1 MVSSEWRVGVDT
13 GGTFTDFVAWIG
25 QQLYLLKVPSTPA
38 APEQAVLQ
46 GLDSLTPCTPSP
58 SGGGGWGV
66 RVFIFHGT
74 TVGTNA
80 ILERKGARTAFLTTQ
95 GFRDLLH
102 LARQT
107 RRELYSL
114 CPQPTPC
121 LAERALCAEV
131 PERIAYDGMVLQPL
145 DTSGL
150 PRLIRRWKREGV
162 EAVAVCL
169 LFAYAN
175 PTHERRLGELLAPHF
190 AVSLSSEVAPEFR
203 EYERASTTFLNA
215 YLMPILTRYLNAL
228 QVRLGDPDLA
238 KSLFAEQ
245 EIQAT
250 LLLSHSNGGLMGVA
264 QACRLPISTVL
275 SGPAAGVMGAWA
287 VGRQSGHPRLLT
299 LDMGGTST
307 DVALIDK
314 EPTRVGLSEVAGM
327 PIRLPQLEIHTIG
340 AGGGSIASLDPAGS
354 LRVGPQSAG
363 ADPGPAAY
371 GKGDLPTVTD
381 AHLVLGHLLPETF
394 GFGRITLQPERAWR
408 ALEPLARALG
418 LSVPETAEAILEQ
431 ARARMAKALRAV
443 SAARGYDPADFTLL
457 AFGGAGPLHVC
468 ALARLIG
475 AKRWLLPRYP
485 GVLSA
490 YGLLWMDGVHEAV
503 RTVLGWRNSE
513 VAKWRSG
520 EIEGGAFSELNSVI
534 AELHEECAQA
544 IRELGVAPDEA
555 HYHLY
560 ADLRYHGQSY
570 EITVPFDSAQPH
582 RTAEMFHHLHTRH
595 YGFAMPECP
604 LELVNLRMRAVALHP
619 KPTSCEWRVVGSEWA
634 SHTPPH
640 HLATSQLR
648 HFTYLSGEWVEV
660 PVLWREELQPRQRI
674 PAPALIVQPD
684 TTLLI
689 EPGWQVEVD
698 AQGNLVGRAT

>member
-1 MVSSEWRVGVDT
+1 MNFEWRVGVDT
-13 GGTFTDFVAWIG
+13 GGTFTDFVAWTG
-25 QQLYLLKVPSTPA
+25 QQLRLLKVPSTPV

-46 GLDSLTPCTPSP
+46 GLERIANVEQRAAN
-58 SGGGGWGV
+58 GGLP
-66 RVFIFHGT
+66 RIILLHGT

-95 GFRDLLH
+95 GFRDLLF

-131 PERIAYDGMVLQPL
+131 PERVAFDGLVLQPL
-145 DTSGL
+145 DVSSL
-150 PRLIRRWKREGV
+150 PRLIRRWRREGV

-169 LFAYAN
+169 LFSYAN
-175 PTHERRLGELLAPHF
+175 PAHERLLGELLAPHF
-190 AVSLSSEVAPEFR
+190 AVSLSCETASEFR

-215 YLMPILTRYLNAL
+215 YLMPILTRYLNTL
-228 QVRLGDPDLA
+228 QNELGRMA
-238 KSLFAEQ
+238 NGNGRTA
-245 EIQAT
+245 
-250 LLLSHSNGGLMGVA
+250 LLLSHSNGGLMGVVR
-264 QACRLPISTVL
+264 ACKLPISTVL

-299 LDMGGTST
+299 FDMGGTST

-340 AGGGSIASLDPAGS
+340 AGGGSIAYLDAAGS

-371 GKGDLPTVTD
+371 GKGDQPTVTD
-381 AHLVLGHLLPETF
+381 AHVVLGHLLPETF
-394 GFGRITLQPERAWR
+394 GFGQITLQPECAQRAI
-408 ALEPLARALG
+408 EPLARRLG
-418 LSVPETAEAILEQ
+418 LSIPDTAEAILEQ

-468 ALARLIG
+468 SLARLIG
-475 AKRWLLPRYP
+475 AKKWLLPRYP
-485 GVLSA
+485 GILSA
-490 YGLLWMDGVHEAV
+490 YGLLWMDVVHEAV
-503 RTVLGWRNSE
+503 RTVLGRRLE
-513 VAKWRSG
+513 G
-520 EIEGGAFSELNSVI
+520 EALPSRYRGEWQMANGEWWADLL
-534 AELHEECAQA
+534 AELRRECAEA
-544 IRELGVAPDEA
+544 IREAGVAPDTA

-560 ADLRYHGQSY
+560 ADLRYRGQSY
-570 EITVPFDSAQPH
+570 EITVPLDPAQPQ
-582 RTAEMFHHLHTRH
+582 RAAEMFHTLHARH
-595 YGFAMPECP
+595 YGFSMPDRP
-604 LELVNLRMRAVALHP
+604 LELVNLRLRAVALNP
-619 KPTSCEWRVVGSEWA
+619 KPIDCEWRIAGSEWRA
-634 SHTPPH
+634 GK
-640 HLATSQLR
+640 QLPLTTR
-648 HFTYLSGEWVEV
+648 LYLQGKWLEA
-660 PVLWREELQPRQRI
+660 PVLWRDELIPRQRV
-674 PAPALIVQPD
+674 PVPALIVQPD

-698 AQGNLVGRAT
+698 AQGNLVGRRGS